1 MAEPLAAT
9 LRSHI
14 EEEGRT
20 ADAPTGEGTVLLS
33 NRPAGRGESLFAFA
47 IIIVSSVIFLVLA
60 PFAKLPLVPLPAF
73 IPIYQ
78 SALVINDVIT
88 FVFLLGQRQFR
99 RSNALSFL
107 AGGYLFTALLSIV
120 HALTFPG
127 LFSPTGLL
135 DAGPQTTAWLY
146 VFWHG
151 GFPLFVIAYSA
162 CGPSVQ
168 TTRLKHAGVPT
179 VAGLVCAMAFGV
191 TLVATWGRHVLPEIM
206 HGNQFTSIMDSVVW
220 SVWMLNLLAL
230 AIVSRRKPYS
240 ELDLWLT
247 VVMCACLFDIAL
259 SAGFDAGR
267 YDLGFYAGRIYGL
280 AAASFI
286 LIVLLVR
293 NGKLYVQLIRLRESE
308 RAKTDEL
315 RLLTTIDPLT
325 GIYNRRAFDEALGQE
340 WRRMMRHQTAL
351 SLLMIDVD
359 YFKRFNDSYGHVAGD
374 QCLRIVAELLALKA
388 RRAGE
393 MAARYGGEE
402 FALLLPH
409 AGIVE
414 AEKLAVLLCASVR
427 DRKIP
432 HRGSE
437 VAPYVTVSVG
447 VASIGDLP
455 KLAATLSREGTLSSA
470 TLPGATALVEI
481 ADHALYQAKIAGRD
495 RVVTAGENGGK
506 AAAAEPVRIRT

>member
-1 MAEPLAAT
+1 
-9 LRSHI
+9 
-14 EEEGRT
+14 
-20 ADAPTGEGTVLLS
+20 
-33 NRPAGRGESLFAFA
+33 
-47 IIIVSSVIFLVLA
+47 
-60 PFAKLPLVPLPAF
+60 
-73 IPIYQ
+73 
-78 SALVINDVIT
+78 
-88 FVFLLGQRQFR
+88 
-99 RSNALSFL
+99 
-107 AGGYLFTALLSIV
+107 
-120 HALTFPG
+120 
-127 LFSPTGLL
+127 
-135 DAGPQTTAWLY
+135 
-146 VFWHG
+146 
-151 GFPLFVIAYSA
+151 
-162 CGPSVQ
+162 
-168 TTRLKHAGVPT
+168 
-179 VAGLVCAMAFGV
+179 MAFGV

-247 VVMCACLFDIAL
+247 VVMCAWLFDIAL

-374 QCLRIVAELLALKA
+374 RCLRIVAELLALKA

-437 VAPYVTVSVG
+437 VAPYVTISVG
-447 VASIGDLP
+447 VASIADLP